1 MVVVRRLDQFDALAG
16 SLDGGGEIARLTL
29 EFWRLVG
36 AVGYNDRKRNLSSWR
51 CGLIAC
57 SISSVNRTKELRLD
71 RRTALRSYMPLEQ
84 MPPFTISVGTPVIP
98 LPVGYERD
106 GRQMRAGGAAADVEP
121 VRISTEG
128 GCVLVCPSNGASHLG
143 GY

>member
-36 AVGYNDRKRNLSSWR
+36 AVGHNDRKRNLSSWR

-57 SISSVNRTKELRLD
+57 SISSVNRTNELRLD

-84 MPPFTISVGTPVIP
+84 MAPFAIS
-98 LPVGYERD
+98 
-106 GRQMRAGGAAADVEP
+106 AGGAGAPPPPGV
-121 VRISTEG
+121 G
-128 GCVLVCPSNGASHLG
+128 GAGGGDAGGGGGARGARG
-143 GY
+143 GWARGG